1 MLTRAQ
7 IVGIA
12 WLLSLLAAFGAGRE
26 WRDRS
31 CELAEAKGHI
41 VDANKMVK
49 AVEQA
54 RAAEHQQNER
64 LHEIGTNYEAKR
76 SENES
81 LPSNVAGAIR
91 DGSLQLRDDLATCH
105 TQLLSEA
112 TASAIQRDEAAQL
125 RAEVAG
131 ALVQVGAD
139 ADDQLRACQ
148 AVVLADRTI
157 E

>member
-1 MLTRAQ
+1 MTRTH
-7 IVGIA
+7 VLVVA
-12 WLLSLLAAFGAGRE
+12 WLTSLFFAFLAGWQWKGDRAEVRE
-26 WRDRS
+26 TRT
-31 CELAEAKGHI
+31 ELKQSKGET
-41 VDANKMVK
+41 K

-54 RAAEHQQNER
+54 RAVEHRKNER
-64 LHEIGTNYEAKR
+64 LHEIGTQYEANR

-81 LPSNVAGAIR
+81 LRSTVAGAIR

-112 TASAIQRDEAAQL
+112 TAGAIQRDEAAQL

-139 ADDQLRACQ
+139 ADAQVRACQ
-148 AVVLADRTI
+148 AVVIEDRS
-157 E
+157 

>member
-1 MLTRAQ
+1 VTRAQ
-7 IVGIA
+7 ILAAV
-12 WLLSLLAAFGAGRE
+12 WLLSLLAAFGAGWTWKGDRAEVRE
-26 WRDRS
+26 TRT
-31 CELAEAKGHI
+31 ELKQSKAEI
-41 VDANKMVK
+41 E

-54 RAAEHQQNER
+54 RSVERQKNER
-64 LHEIGTNYEAKR
+64 LHEIGTQYEAKR

-81 LPSNVAGAIR
+81 LPSTVAGAIR

-105 TQLLSEA
+105 TRLLSEA

-139 ADDQLRACQ
+139 ADAQVRACQ
-148 AVVLADRTI
+148 AVVIEDRR
-157 E
+157 

>member
-1 MLTRAQ
+1 MTRLQ
-7 IVGIA
+7 IILAV
-12 WLLSLLAAFGAGRE
+12 WLLSLLAAFGAGWTWKGDRAEVRE
-26 WRDRS
+26 THT
-31 CELAEAKGHI
+31 ELKQVKAET
-41 VDANKMVK
+41 K

-54 RAAEHQQNER
+54 RSVERQKNER
-64 LHEIGTNYEAKR
+64 LHEIGTLYEAKR

-81 LPSNVAGAIR
+81 LPSTVAGAIR

-139 ADDQLRACQ
+139 ADAQVRACQ
-148 AVVLADRTI
+148 AVVIEDRR
-157 E
+157 

>member
-1 MLTRAQ
+1 MTRAQ
-7 IVGIA
+7 ILAAV
-12 WLLSLLAAFGAGRE
+12 WLLSLLAAFGAGWQWKGDRAEVRE
-26 WRDRS
+26 TRT
-31 CELAEAKGHI
+31 ELKQSKAET
-41 VDANKMVK
+41 K

-54 RAAEHQQNER
+54 RSVEHQKNER
-64 LHEIGTNYEAKR
+64 LHEIGTQYEGKR

-81 LPSNVAGAIR
+81 LPSIVVGAIR

-131 ALVQVGAD
+131 ALVQIGAD
-139 ADDQLRACQ
+139 ADAQVRACQ
-148 AVVLADRTI
+148 AVVLADRQ
-157 E
+157 

>member
-1 MLTRAQ
+1 MLTRLQ
-7 IVGIA
+7 IILAV
-12 WLLSLLAAFGAGRE
+12 WLLSLLAAFGAGWTWKGDRAEVRE
-26 WRDRS
+26 TRT
-31 CELAEAKGHI
+31 ELKHSKAET
-41 VDANKMVK
+41 K

-54 RAAEHQQNER
+54 RSVERQKNER
-64 LHEIGTNYEAKR
+64 LHEIGTQYEAKR

-81 LPSNVAGAIR
+81 LPSTVAGAIR
-91 DGSLQLRDDLATCH
+91 DGFLQLRDDLATCH

-139 ADDQLRACQ
+139 ADSQLRACQ
-148 AVVLADRTI
+148 AVVIEDRR
-157 E
+157 

>member
-1 MLTRAQ
+1 MLTRLQ
-7 IVGIA
+7 IILAV
-12 WLLSLLAAFGAGRE
+12 WLLSLLAAFGAGWTWKGDRAEVRE
-26 WRDRS
+26 TRT
-31 CELAEAKGHI
+31 ELKQAKAET
-41 VDANKMVK
+41 K

-54 RAAEHQQNER
+54 RSVERQKNER
-64 LHEIGTNYEAKR
+64 LHEIGTQYEAKR

-81 LPSNVAGAIR
+81 LPSTVAGAIR
-91 DGSLQLRDDLATCH
+91 DGFLQLRDDLATCH

-139 ADDQLRACQ
+139 ADSQLRACQ
-148 AVVLADRTI
+148 AVVIEDRR
-157 E
+157 

>member
-1 MLTRAQ
+1 MTRAH
-7 IVGIA
+7 ILAG
-12 WLLSLLAAFGAGRE
+12 LLLFLAGCLLGRE

-31 CELAEAKGHI
+31 ADIAETRTELKQAKAET
-41 VDANKMVK
+41 K

-54 RAAEHQQNER
+54 RSVEHQKNER
-64 LHEIGTNYEAKR
+64 LHEIGTQYEAKR

-81 LPSNVAGAIR
+81 LRSTVAGAIR

-131 ALVQVGAD
+131 ALVQIGAD
-139 ADDQLRACQ
+139 ADAQVRACQ
-148 AVVLADRTI
+148 AVVLADRQ
-157 E
+157 

>member
-1 MLTRAQ
+1 MTRAQ
-7 IVGIA
+7 ILAAV
-12 WLLSLLAAFGAGRE
+12 WLLSLLAAFGAGWTWKGDRAEVRE
-26 WRDRS
+26 TRT
-31 CELAEAKGHI
+31 ELKQSKAET
-41 VDANKMVK
+41 K

-54 RAAEHQQNER
+54 RSVEHQKNER
-64 LHEIGTNYEAKR
+64 LHEIGTQYEAKR

-81 LPSNVAGAIR
+81 LPSIVAGAIR

-139 ADDQLRACQ
+139 ADSQLRACQ
-148 AVVLADRTI
+148 AVVIEDRR
-157 E
+157 

>member
-1 MLTRAQ
+1 MTRAK
-7 IVGIA
+7 ILAAV
-12 WLLSLLAAFGAGRE
+12 WLFSLLGTFWAAWS
-26 WRDRS
+26 WRGDIAAVTETRT
-31 CELAEAKGHI
+31 ELKQSKGET
-41 VDANKMVK
+41 K

-54 RAAEHQQNER
+54 RSVEHSKNER
-64 LHEIGTNYEAKR
+64 LHEIGTQYEAKR

-81 LPSNVAGAIR
+81 LPSTVAGAIR

-139 ADDQLRACQ
+139 ADAQVRACQ
-148 AVVLADRTI
+148 AVVLEDRK
-157 E
+157 

>member
-1 MLTRAQ
+1 VITRAH
-7 IVGIA
+7 ILVGIG
-12 WLLSLLAAFGAGRE
+12 LFLAGCLVGRE

-31 CELAEAKGHI
+31 ADLAESRNQSEQYLG
-41 VDANKMVK
+41 MVK

-54 RAAEHQQNER
+54 RSVEHQKNER
-64 LHEIGTNYEAKR
+64 LHEIGTQYEAKR

-81 LPSNVAGAIR
+81 LPSTVSGAIR

-131 ALVQVGAD
+131 ALVQIGAD
-139 ADDQLRACQ
+139 ADAQVRACQ
-148 AVVLADRTI
+148 AVVVEDRK
-157 E
+157 

>member
-1 MLTRAQ
+1 MTRTQ
-7 IVGIA
+7 ILAAV
-12 WLLSLLAAFGAGRE
+12 WLLSLLAAFGAGWT
-26 WRDRS
+26 WRSDR
-31 CELAEAKGHI
+31 AEAAEARHALG
-41 VDANKMVK
+41 VSAGQTR

-54 RAAEHQQNER
+54 RSVEHSKNER
-64 LHEIGTNYEAKR
+64 LHEIGTQYEANR

-81 LPSNVAGAIR
+81 LRSTVSGAIR

-131 ALVQVGAD
+131 ALVQIGAD
-139 ADDQLRACQ
+139 ADAQVRACQ
-148 AVVLADRTI
+148 AVVLEDRK
-157 E
+157 

>member
-1 MLTRAQ
+1 MTRAK
-7 IVGIA
+7 ILAAV
-12 WLLSLLAAFGAGRE
+12 WLLSLLAAFGAGWTWKGDRAEVRE
-26 WRDRS
+26 TRT
-31 CELAEAKGHI
+31 ELKQSKAEI
-41 VDANKMVK
+41 E

-54 RAAEHQQNER
+54 RSVERQKNER
-64 LHEIGTNYEAKR
+64 LHEIGTQYEAKR

-81 LPSNVAGAIR
+81 LPSTVAGAIR

-139 ADDQLRACQ
+139 ADAQVRACQ
-148 AVVLADRTI
+148 AVVIEDRR
-157 E
+157 